1 MWVMERLRAYLK
13 TLSPPEQAKYAE
25 RSGTTI
31 GYLRKALSVASRDE
45 SFKLGESIAIGLDR
59 ESGGEVPCESLRPDV
74 DWGYLRRGGRISG
87 LSTTS
92 RKRA

>member
-31 GYLRKALSVASRDE
+31 GYLRKVLSVATS
-45 SFKLGESIAIGLDR
+45 
-59 ESGGEVPCESLRPDV
+59 VPAQPAPQPAARSQM
-74 DWGYLRRGGRISG
+74 RRARRTG
-87 LSTTS
+87 
-92 RKRA
+92 